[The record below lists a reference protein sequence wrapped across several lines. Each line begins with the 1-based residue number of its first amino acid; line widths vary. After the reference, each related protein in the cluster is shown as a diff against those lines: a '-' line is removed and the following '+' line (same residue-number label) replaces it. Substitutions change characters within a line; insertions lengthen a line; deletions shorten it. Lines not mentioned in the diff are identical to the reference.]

1 MGAGVD
7 PGLGRWNQTLDAA
20 KSYPKVESVP
30 GLVHV
35 RPDVSMLTIGLGC
48 VCDLGGDCGG
58 RGVGEPEV
66 LKGVRQAVSGS
77 SRPEL
82 LRQTMNLTSDNLV
95 S

>member
-7 PGLGRWNQTLDAA
+7 PGSGRWNQTLDAA

-30 GLVHV
+30 GLTWA
-35 RPDVSMLTIGLGC
+35 RSAVSVLTIGLGC
-48 VCDLGGDCGG
+48 VRDLGGDCGG

-82 LRQTMNLTSDNLV
+82 LRQTIN
-95 S
+95 